1 MNCAI
6 GMLLLMIDLSAVR
19 RVDSHT
25 PDDVQVALAK
35 AAGPAVSDAATIYVI
50 GSKGYRV
57 AQTGTNGFTCL
68 VERERPDTIEPEC
81 YDREGSETTLQ
92 VRLYVETQRA
102 LGIAEERIEAEIA
115 EGYKSGR
122 FTAPRRPG
130 IVYMM
135 SNYNY
140 VFDPDSKQVIHFPG
154 HLMFYAPY
162 LTEKDI
168 GSGPGAPFIVHP
180 GHPDSVIIVIPAA
193 PHSH

>member
-25 PDDVQVALAK
+25 PDDIQVALAK

-81 YDREGSETTLQ
+81 YDREGSATTLQ
-92 VRLYVETQRA
+92 VRLYVEAQRA
-102 LGIAEERIEAEIA
+102 LGIAQERIESGIA
-115 EGYKSGR
+115 EGYKNGR

-180 GHPDSVIIVIPAA
+180 GHPDSVIIVIP
-193 PHSH
+193 